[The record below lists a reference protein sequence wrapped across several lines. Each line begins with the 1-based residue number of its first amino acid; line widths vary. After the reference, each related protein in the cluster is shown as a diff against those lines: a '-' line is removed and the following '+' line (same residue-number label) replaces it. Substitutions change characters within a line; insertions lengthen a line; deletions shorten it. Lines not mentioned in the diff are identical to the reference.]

1 MLNKKVKIEYKDK
14 GKKEKSIF
22 KGESSSSSK
31 EESSSKE
38 KKAQYDIGNI
48 DINAIRQSVVSQD
61 FRNSINQRVI
71 VMLGQY
77 PFLIIGLIKEVV
89 GDIVLI
95 DAEFTNISELDG
107 FEFRVHLDDIEVY
120 FIETESHKIP
130 KLHISGEE
138 H

>member
-1 MLNKKVKIEYKDK
+1 MLNRK
-14 GKKEKSIF
+14 
-22 KGESSSSSK
+22 
-31 EESSSKE
+31 
-38 KKAQYDIGNI
+38 NI

-61 FRNSINQRVI
+61 FSNNIDQRVI

-77 PFLIIGLIKEVV
+77 PFLIIGWIKEVV

-95 DAEFTNISELDG
+95 KAEFTHISELDG
-107 FEFRVHLDDIEVY
+107 FIFRIHLDDIEVY

>member
-1 MLNKKVKIEYKDK
+1 MLNKKEKMEYKDK
-14 GKKEKSIF
+14 SSKEESEF
-22 KGESSSSSK
+22 KGESSYK
-31 EESSSKE
+31 DN
-38 KKAQYDIGNI
+38 KAQYDIGNI
-48 DINAIRQSVVSQD
+48 DINAMRQSVVSQD
-61 FRNSINQRVI
+61 FSNNIDQRVI

-95 DAEFTNISELDG
+95 KAEFTHVSELDG
-107 FEFRVHLDDIEVY
+107 FIFRVHLDEIEVY
-120 FIETESHKIP
+120 FIETEYHKIP